1 MIYGMYLS
9 ATGVMTSSHR
19 QDVIANNLANVETTG
34 FKRAMAQFE
43 QRPVESAA
51 LGRPDLSNPMLDAIG
66 GGIFV
71 SPTRVDN
78 SQGILQPADS
88 PLHVALSGD
97 GYFAVKQGENVRLT
111 RNGNFMLDR
120 SSQLILSD
128 EAGTRVLDDKQ
139 QPIRINAQRLSE
151 LSVGKDGTIALNGEF
166 VAKLGVFDVDDRT
179 QLAPAGGTLLAPQE
193 GTALRAATK
202 TSVESG
208 YLEGANVDPA
218 IELTQLILAQRQ
230 LEANANMLRF
240 QDQTLGRLVN
250 DVGKIG

>member
-19 QDVIANNLANVETTG
+19 QDVIANNLANVETNG

-51 LGRPDLSNPMLDAIG
+51 MGRPDLSNPMLDAIG

-78 SQGILQPADS
+78 SQGTLQPSDS
-88 PLHVALSGD
+88 PLHVALYGD
-97 GYFAVKQGENVRLT
+97 GYFAVRDGEQLRLT

-120 SSQLILSD
+120 SGTLVMSN
-128 EAGTRVLDDKQ
+128 EAGTRVLDEKKE
-139 QPIRINAQRLSE
+139 PIKIDVTRLRE
-151 LSVGKDGTIALNGEF
+151 LSIGKDGTIALNGEF
-166 VAKLGVFDVDDRT
+166 VAKLGVFDVADRKS
-179 QLAPAGGTLLAPQE
+179 LVPAGGALLTPQDATLKLAE
-193 GTALRAATK
+193 NA
-202 TSVESG
+202 SVESG